1 MECVIQ
7 VFPDEFHLRTLSKF
21 LQACADLH
29 EKVNIKNIIISL
41 IDRLALFANREDG
54 GIPSEIKLFDVMS
67 EQVSSVVQV
76 ATVCLLQIVGFHEI
90 QSMYPLLHLWL
101 TQILMFKTQ
110 HMVTLHFT
118 LPPVIVK
125 FLFSV
130 GLR

>member
-7 VFPDEFHLRTLSKF
+7 VFPDEFHLRTLSMF

-54 GIPSEIKLFDVMS
+54 GIPSEIRLFDVMS

-76 ATVCLLQIVGFHEI
+76 ATLYVCLQFVKLQSGHE
-90 QSMYPLLHLWL
+90 LLSYVYMHNKVTYDAQQAFFFLCYN
-101 TQILMFKTQ
+101 TAQ
-110 HMVTLHFT
+110 HSNAV
-118 LPPVIVK
+118 
-125 FLFSV
+125 S
-130 GLR
+130 

>member
-54 GIPSEIKLFDVMS
+54 GIPREIKLFDVMS

-76 ATVCLLQIVGFHEI
+76 PVATLKLVFACACLKLVF
-90 QSMYPLLHLWL
+90 SPCSLLS
-101 TQILMFKTQ
+101 IKYM
-110 HMVTLHFT
+110 
-118 LPPVIVK
+118 
-125 FLFSV
+125 
-130 GLR
+130 

>member
-54 GIPSEIKLFDVMS
+54 GIPREIKLFDVMS

-76 ATVCLLQIVGFHEI
+76 TAATPKLVFACSCLK
-90 QSMYPLLHLWL
+90 LLL
-101 TQILMFKTQ
+101 
-110 HMVTLHFT
+110 V
-118 LPPVIVK
+118 PVPYCQLSTCKRHV
-125 FLFSV
+125 LY
-130 GLR
+130 